1 MSVFA
6 SGERVSESPKHGGR
20 ESALSIIA
28 QGMRVVG
35 ELVTEGVLKIEG
47 TVEGTVRTHRDV
59 LVAKGGKIEGDIH
72 AGEAVIG
79 GEVHGAIFAEH
90 RVEVQQGAVVV
101 GDISTKKLV
110 VQEGGDVN
118 GHVRMGEPNPPAA
131 PVAAQPKVT
140 SMGQRSTGPIVRA

>member
-6 SGERVSESPKHGGR
+6 SGERGAESSKHSGR
-20 ESALSIIA
+20 DAGLSIIA
-28 QGMRVVG
+28 HGMRVIG

-47 TVEGTVRTHRDV
+47 TVEGTVRTPRDV
-59 LVAKGGKIEGDIH
+59 LVAKGGKVEGDIH

-79 GEVHGAIFAEH
+79 GEVHGSIYAEA
-90 RVEVQQGAVVV
+90 RVEVQQGAVVE

-118 GHVRMGEPNPPAA
+118 GQIRMGQARPQATA
-131 PVAAQPKVT
+131 TASDSQVA
-140 SMGQRSTGPIVRA
+140 SMAKRSTGPIVRA